1 MCETGWY
8 GPACNIQLEASCDD
22 RMDNDQGE
30 SVNESNIEALREDE
44 NLHLWK
50 LKVGK
55 IMFFGENIYNN
66 FLQNK
71 FCFIENFNF

>member
-55 IMFFGENIYNN
+55 IMFFGENICI
-66 FLQNK
+66 LS
-71 FCFIENFNF
+71 FCKINDVY